1 MYSFAADGDGHQ
13 SQRFMSAHFAFLF
26 SIKWQICHLIR
37 SQRRQPRH
45 IAAPCVSMSS
55 VASHAFTGSVPSWYA
70 SSARHREY
78 QRGTGR
84 GKTGNEAGPVF
95 NNEPTLAEIAR
106 VLSLRVPLFHRSCL
120 MLLALQRRPVVRA
133 FVAGDIVRH
142 SRIGRMG
149 EALTSAAAVR
159 KQVGSQGR

>member
-95 NNEPTLAEIAR
+95 NMSQPSWKSRACCRCEFHCSIA
-106 VLSLRVPLFHRSCL
+106 
-120 MLLALQRRPVVRA
+120 LALCFLPC
-133 FVAGDIVRH
+133 
-142 SRIGRMG
+142 
-149 EALTSAAAVR
+149 SAAPWCVR
-159 KQVGSQGR
+159 SWPVASCVAARSDAWARLAGRGGGAKASGSQGR